1 VYCKIRSRKI
11 SLMYFCACTREFIQ
25 LRQKTRQRMF
35 GLAIGWQHPPLIDD
49 ASREKRVPHFT
60 SVWTDYPFL
69 VGGGNIHLLVNVT
82 WPLCHS
88 FVVEI
93 SPHCGKSTFTLFAFP
108 LHLSPAE
115 AVVGTSPSGLTTPHF
130 MPDNPYELR
139 QDPRCPQSLRFN
151 RSLL

>member
-1 VYCKIRSRKI
+1 
-11 SLMYFCACTREFIQ
+11 MYFCACTGEFIQ
-25 LRQKTRQRMF
+25 LRQRTRQRMF

-82 WPLCHS
+82 WPLLRQIH
-88 FVVEI
+88 FA
-93 SPHCGKSTFTLFAFP
+93 LFAFP